1 MFARQGI
8 ALYLLL
14 IGLGVWANESEDTNY
29 AVTPTDGTSLFLNV
43 LNERE
48 KMYTYLRER
57 L

>member
-14 IGLGVWANESEDTNY
+14 IGLGVWANESEDKNY
-29 AVTPTDGTSLFLNV
+29 AVTPTDGTSLFINV
-43 LNERE
+43 LNER
-48 KMYTYLRER
+48 KKLYTYIRER